1 MASLRIRMGG
11 GLRLPVEGMSQ
22 IRRGK
27 GIVTEPL
34 RREFP
39 AFVRSADASSATAT
53 LDHPVVERLGVSDL
67 KACEGDVPMAEP
79 EGVPA
84 PVLTARLCLYPK
96 ETDVTDE
103 HGADAAAK
111 VQPILLPRSWNLLKA
126 MQYLQQQGSEGKAEV
141 EPVQKVPLE
150 NWDLGYELVMEGST
164 EDGSA
169 MEVDSVGA
177 TRTASSFAVAL
188 GSGKKRRRTLPF
200 NELSDAVAREMYSQV
215 LCPEKGEPVTS
226 LVERGDNITVT
237 QAIELLRLM
246 HSFAPSL
253 NLEVSNWVSS
263 KLDRK
268 LRYQLED
275 PFSVISGTL
284 PRWAVTL
291 PKVCPFL
298 FSLKTR
304 KMLMKYTAFGPSFAV
319 HWTQEHKVGSFLKRR
334 ATVQT
339 ELNAQTDPRKMQEL
353 SQELSN
359 IEEHVVRS
367 NYWLGT
373 LQSTLVRLEKGEEF
387 LRQADVAMGFLAN
400 ASKLMEV
407 QFEGETGFGV
417 AVTQSFYVEVAQ
429 ALQDRSVNSS
439 IPMWVEDD
447 DSGTGQQHLL
457 CRKGLLLK
465 PLPPGPQRDQVVHR
479 FRFLGRLMG
488 QALREGFIVPLP
500 LADEFFALLLD
511 EPLGPSNLP
520 KPGHG
525 VAGELLGALNE
536 FLEDLALNE
545 PQGPEER
552 QAWRRAQADKS
563 DFGER
568 FLTASDRPDASPQE
582 PMSFNEYTQLV
593 GLCFLETGLSGAELC
608 PEGDSIAV
616 TADNVTRFVEE
627 AANFW
632 FNTGVREQVNAFRA
646 GLNDVFPFNA
656 LKAFTRTELREMF
669 CGEDRID
676 WDEQALLNHIHP
688 TGGLTEKSPSYKF
701 LVAVLLELGQA
712 ERSRFLDFVSS
723 CPRLP
728 PGGIAKFHV
737 DVFPDT
743 SASRQ
748 AFPRSR
754 ACANQLYLPPYTSK
768 EELQAK
774 LVEAMHSSAG
784 HHEQRVR
791 DQ

>member
-1 MASLRIRMGG
+1 
-11 GLRLPVEGMSQ
+11 
-22 IRRGK
+22 
-27 GIVTEPL
+27 
-34 RREFP
+34 
-39 AFVRSADASSATAT
+39 
-53 LDHPVVERLGVSDL
+53 
-67 KACEGDVPMAEP
+67 
-79 EGVPA
+79 
-84 PVLTARLCLYPK
+84 
-96 ETDVTDE
+96 
-103 HGADAAAK
+103 
-111 VQPILLPRSWNLLKA
+111 
-126 MQYLQQQGSEGKAEV
+126 
-141 EPVQKVPLE
+141 
-150 NWDLGYELVMEGST
+150 
-164 EDGSA
+164 
-169 MEVDSVGA
+169 MEVDSVGQ
-177 TRTASSFAVAL
+177 RTASSPAVAL
-188 GSGKKRRRTLPF
+188 GNGKKRRRTLPF
-200 NELSDAVAREMYSQV
+200 NELSDAVAREMYSEV
-215 LCPEKGEPVTS
+215 LRPERHGEAVLTS
-226 LVERGDNITVT
+226 QQLVERCGDNITVT

-291 PKVCPFL
+291 PKICPFL

-387 LRQADVAMGFLAN
+387 LRQADVAMSFLAN

-447 DSGTGQQHLL
+447 DSGAGQQHLL

-511 EPLGPSNLP
+511 EPLGPTNLP

-536 FLEDLALNE
+536 FLEDPAVQIHREGREEATEVLKEMERSWDVQNLPPFDANSLPALPPDRSTHELHLKRLNKYKRHIGRH
-545 PQGPEER
+545 PQCLPLDVLNKRWRFESQHQALER
-552 QAWRRAQADKS
+552 ERAQKIVVEDEEDADVVNLTIEQPKAAA
-563 DFGER
+563 DCV
-568 FLTASDRPDASPQE
+568 FLQ
-582 PMSFNEYTQLV
+582 
-593 GLCFLETGLSGAELC
+593 
-608 PEGDSIAV
+608 
-616 TADNVTRFVEE
+616 
-627 AANFW
+627 
-632 FNTGVREQVNAFRA
+632 
-646 GLNDVFPFNA
+646 
-656 LKAFTRTELREMF
+656 
-669 CGEDRID
+669 
-676 WDEQALLNHIHP
+676 
-688 TGGLTEKSPSYKF
+688 
-701 LVAVLLELGQA
+701 
-712 ERSRFLDFVSS
+712 
-723 CPRLP
+723 
-728 PGGIAKFHV
+728 
-737 DVFPDT
+737 
-743 SASRQ
+743 
-748 AFPRSR
+748 
-754 ACANQLYLPPYTSK
+754 
-768 EELQAK
+768 
-774 LVEAMHSSAG
+774 
-784 HHEQRVR
+784 
-791 DQ
+791 